1 MSNKVQAWIYFFAMV
16 SAAIRAA
23 VAYNTGKVEVALAWM
38 IAAGISAGA
47 VGAYLRILDLEK
59 EDKKPE

>member
-1 MSNKVQAWIYFFAMV
+1 MSTKVQAWIYFFAMV

-23 VAYNTGKVEVALAWM
+23 LAYNTGKLEVAIAWAV
-38 IAAGISAGA
+38 AAGISAGA

-59 EDKKPE
+59 EDNLPK